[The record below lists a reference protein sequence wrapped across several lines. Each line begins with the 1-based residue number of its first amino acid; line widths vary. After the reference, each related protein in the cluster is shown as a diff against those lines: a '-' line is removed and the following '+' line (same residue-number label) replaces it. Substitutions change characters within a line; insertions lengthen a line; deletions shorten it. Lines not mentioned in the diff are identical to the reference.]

1 MIQEARKWA
10 TSNREFRS
18 NWKRDKAP
26 TAISSKSV
34 SLSKNDGK
42 KLIAMLEAAE
52 FHIMNTPRAEWPDD
66 MPTPNDIAMFGYE
79 EGDTSWP
86 GKDLLLGN
94 LGAKGILWTAYRDLT
109 QFKNATPASSAL
121 TPSQKSSYYADWT
134 PIKGLPTGSDRPLNE
149 FMRLTLATEVGKIAA
164 EGKPVWNPTVP
175 ASTSEELALSALETL
190 IFRAEK
196 ELSAMRNLD
205 SEQLDRYQS
214 EIPGFRDQF
223 VKYLQGDLPQDPN
236 NPSFVS
242 VALRDGVVIAS
253 LFPIMAGR
261 ADVIAEPRMR
271 TPEGIEIVQEVG
283 DIYNQLLADP
293 KIVALMQRYGNVPPS
308 LDIARGL
315 IWTGLVAK
323 EPTASY
329 ANRAINVRT
338 RPGSAPP
345 GVADVLTQLFERDIE
360 LSQTS
365 DVNLGG
371 STVGSLYDHSA
382 TLTHEFG
389 HHIQTLINNGF
400 INKDRSIPQTQS
412 ALGNIWETAWNW
424 YHADHLSRP
433 NGAPVISKYSHENQ
447 YEGFAE
453 TFLWVLRRGQN
464 DTSLSD
470 YEDYELNP
478 AGQELVDLMEII
490 INGGAP
496 LDELLAAQPEIAGP
510 PV

>member
-1 MIQEARKWA
+1 
-10 TSNREFRS
+10 
-18 NWKRDKAP
+18 
-26 TAISSKSV
+26 
-34 SLSKNDGK
+34 
-42 KLIAMLEAAE
+42 
-52 FHIMNTPRAEWPDD
+52 
-66 MPTPNDIAMFGYE
+66 
-79 EGDTSWP
+79 
-86 GKDLLLGN
+86 
-94 LGAKGILWTAYRDLT
+94 
-109 QFKNATPASSAL
+109 
-121 TPSQKSSYYADWT
+121 
-134 PIKGLPTGSDRPLNE
+134 
-149 FMRLTLATEVGKIAA
+149 MRLTLATEVGKIAA

-412 ALGNIWETAWNW
+412 ALGNIWETAWNR

-464 DTSLSD
+464 DTSISD